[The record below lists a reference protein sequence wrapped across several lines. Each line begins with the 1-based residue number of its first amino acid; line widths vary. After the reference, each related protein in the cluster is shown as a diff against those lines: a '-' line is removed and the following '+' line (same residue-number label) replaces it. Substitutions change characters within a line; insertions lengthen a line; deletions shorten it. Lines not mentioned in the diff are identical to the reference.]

1 MQISGRS
8 ITVKVVCNSAVLLVH
23 ILVGI
28 SGTTCWVT
36 VSFSLEVELS
46 AQTAHIKWLLKLVVN
61 LFIRLEKV
69 MIEACNY

>member
-8 ITVKVVCNSAVLLVH
+8 ITVKVVCNSPVLLVH
-23 ILVGI
+23 ILVSI

-61 LFIRLEKV
+61 LFIRES
-69 MIEACNY
+69 

>member
-8 ITVKVVCNSAVLLVH
+8 ITVKVVCNSPVLLVN

-28 SGTTCWVT
+28 SETTCWVT

-61 LFIRLEKV
+61 LFIRES
-69 MIEACNY
+69 